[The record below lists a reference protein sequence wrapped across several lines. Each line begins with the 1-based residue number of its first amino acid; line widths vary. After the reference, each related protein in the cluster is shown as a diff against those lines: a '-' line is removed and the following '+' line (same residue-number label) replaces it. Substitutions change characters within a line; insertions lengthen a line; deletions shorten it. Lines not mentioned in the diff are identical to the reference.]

1 MSSAISRCNVQHL
14 MRVLLLVFVCLG
26 SGATSQPWKSF
37 AETDIGSEKRNGRE
51 ETSGIAV
58 SRGSLEGR
66 RSRAKSEFSEK
77 QRANEGSWISTWAV
91 ISNTSMTIQKAVL
104 QQTRGKSLIDIQS
117 SSALKLWSCRVE
129 IAQEGAESPFRME
142 SGESVLFNISLQLPL
157 GSGRM
162 ANLVSLSESKH
173 ILSKPGRVSVS
184 SSDFRDLVQCHG
196 SFLPSSPSTS
206 VAVRQCEFVN
216 MTQMHIPQRPV
227 ESGTAGRPDKDCTI
241 DSMNCRQVQNP
252 FMGCVVDGASSPLS
266 CFNSSFMEC
275 TADTKR
281 HTFDTEEKLFE
292 DTMFSFQSS
301 SEISGGAIF
310 LSGNATLT
318 LKNCL
323 FESCRLT
330 GSSSRAAAVRNEGTG
345 TWTSENTTFHF
356 CSAFED
362 SGAFDSRGTNSL
374 IMNKC
379 KFIKCESYGLGAG
392 ELYNHD
398 TCELNDAG
406 TQGNDIHVNGSWNG
420 KLTLTMSEC
429 YSLSEQPRT
438 VFEWKDPEETKE
450 YLKDPLNTLSV
461 IVVAA
466 NGFDWDGCG
475 KSEQDSFNCLTV
487 KQGVKRAAEESM
499 EMRIKEGEF
508 VSGEVEVRGG
518 NVTGRGEGK
527 EATVIRAELG
537 EAESALVVISGG
549 EAKLMDMKIVD
560 DGLREHNRVGCLFLV
575 SDGESS
581 LELSGC
587 ILAGKDR
594 GITLQMCDVSGF
606 GMGDASFVEAG
617 STFESVNTTYS
628 SVTRAVGHGTVVGSR
643 VGEGRSV
650 VFENCTVEGC
660 SCGSAEGRGGGVL
673 AEIAG
678 RGSFQIKS
686 SEVKGCLVEETGGR
700 GGGVF
705 IGVDE
710 SSTNNFSVGN
720 VTVGGNQAR
729 WGRDVFVLCGDLN
742 VSVSSERVFEIE
754 NAEGLGV
761 DLAGTDSGL
770 FSENAVDL
778 GYFLEQRY
786 SEVIEISEDGV
797 DVVGCGDGVYPC
809 ESFWRGY
816 ENVKRGGERKGLKIR
831 DKARICDWYDLSGFT
846 VEGVKEEGR
855 SEITLSREMT
865 IGEGIKSIVWNNGE
879 AGFSRMEFRMPPSFS
894 VPVRCAIESSGSED
908 GEDLF
913 VFITG
918 YYGEVVYVDG
928 KEGVNNI
935 GCGKEIFR
943 CSTFEY
949 GVERVRGE
957 GMRRIVVGEMCW
969 TERET
974 TLKMVGVESDRED
987 KMSVMEVEEV
997 VEKEKGMVFAAEGAS
1012 FLRVNFSLPGRLAN
1026 GQRALIGV
1034 CGEGAWVEVRE
1045 CVFSGKKD
1053 CVVGFHLVA
1062 GEDGD
1067 VGIVKC
1073 EVCDVVTESALFVFE
1088 ESEKERNGRRMELE
1102 GCRVR
1107 NVRNRKDEA
1116 SVVSSS
1122 VSEGVFVGIGN
1133 STIEL
1138 CSGGSKSC
1146 GGGVCVAVA
1155 VDGRFEMNDTVV
1167 EGCEAVEGKGGGV
1180 YLRSTVEEREALGFV
1195 LGNVEFGK
1203 NKALVGRD
1211 VYVRCWE
1218 IESQISERQFVLDLR
1233 EPRYDRENAIWGGEG
1248 EKEEDLIPLIV
1259 VYRSELIFVCGAD
1272 GEGSDS
1278 KPCGN
1283 STLPCRSLDYGLS
1296 HVL

>member
-58 SRGSLEGR
+58 SRNSLEGR
-66 RSRAKSEFSEK
+66 RSRAKSENSEK
-77 QRANEGSWISTWAV
+77 QRSNEESWISTWAS

-216 MTQMHIPQRPV
+216 MTQMHEPFRLV
-227 ESGTAGRPDKDCTI
+227 ESGTAGAPDKNCI
-241 DSMNCRQVQNP
+241 MDSINCRQVQNP
-252 FMGCVVDGASSPLS
+252 FMGCVVDGASCPLF

-275 TADTKR
+275 SAESER

-292 DTMFSFQSS
+292 DTTFSYQSS
-301 SEISGGAIF
+301 SEISGGAIL

-345 TWTSENTTFHF
+345 TWTSENTTFHL
-356 CSAFED
+356 CSAYEA

-374 IMNKC
+374 IMEKC
-379 KFIKCESYGLGAG
+379 KFVECESRGHGAG
-392 ELYNHD
+392 ELYNHIR
-398 TCELNDAG
+398 CEISECDFLNNQATNHYSGALNIYRMTNDFSLLSCHFLSNRAKTNGGAIRFDRSQEETLTSTILYCVFFNNSAG
-406 TQGNDIHVNGSWNG
+406 TQGNDIYVNGSWNG

-438 VFEWKDPEETKE
+438 VFEWANPDETKE
-450 YLKDPLNTLSV
+450 YLKDPLSTLSV
-461 IVVAA
+461 IVVAV

-560 DGLREHNRVGCLFLV
+560 DGLRERNRVGCLFLV
-575 SDGESS
+575 SDGGSS

-587 ILAGKDR
+587 ILAGKDSQGLEPFSKTR
-594 GITLQMCDVSGF
+594 LCAIGGGITLQMCDVSGF

-831 DKARICDWYDLSGFT
+831 DKARICDWYDMSGFT

-855 SEITLSREMT
+855 SEITLSR
-865 IGEGIKSIVWNNGE
+865 K
-879 AGFSRMEFRMPPSFS
+879 
-894 VPVRCAIESSGSED
+894 
-908 GEDLF
+908 
-913 VFITG
+913 
-918 YYGEVVYVDG
+918 
-928 KEGVNNI
+928 
-935 GCGKEIFR
+935 
-943 CSTFEY
+943 
-949 GVERVRGE
+949 
-957 GMRRIVVGEMCW
+957 
-969 TERET
+969 
-974 TLKMVGVESDRED
+974 
-987 KMSVMEVEEV
+987 
-997 VEKEKGMVFAAEGAS
+997 
-1012 FLRVNFSLPGRLAN
+1012 
-1026 GQRALIGV
+1026 
-1034 CGEGAWVEVRE
+1034 
-1045 CVFSGKKD
+1045 
-1053 CVVGFHLVA
+1053 
-1062 GEDGD
+1062 
-1067 VGIVKC
+1067 
-1073 EVCDVVTESALFVFE
+1073 
-1088 ESEKERNGRRMELE
+1088 
-1102 GCRVR
+1102 
-1107 NVRNRKDEA
+1107 
-1116 SVVSSS
+1116 
-1122 VSEGVFVGIGN
+1122 
-1133 STIEL
+1133 
-1138 CSGGSKSC
+1138 
-1146 GGGVCVAVA
+1146 
-1155 VDGRFEMNDTVV
+1155 
-1167 EGCEAVEGKGGGV
+1167 
-1180 YLRSTVEEREALGFV
+1180 
-1195 LGNVEFGK
+1195 
-1203 NKALVGRD
+1203 
-1211 VYVRCWE
+1211 
-1218 IESQISERQFVLDLR
+1218 
-1233 EPRYDRENAIWGGEG
+1233 
-1248 EKEEDLIPLIV
+1248 
-1259 VYRSELIFVCGAD
+1259 
-1272 GEGSDS
+1272 
-1278 KPCGN
+1278 
-1283 STLPCRSLDYGLS
+1283 
-1296 HVL
+1296 